1 MSEKTNLNSLEK
13 MSQALDT
20 TYSPENVKKDIKE
33 FNKEKKDLIK
43 KIDDIEFQDKEYVV
57 KKFKNV
63 IEKATG
69 AINILSQDIKI
80 GSNNGS
86 YMAMAELIKAS
97 TITLKELFTINK
109 TLYETELMK
118 RDVETME
125 ENQNNQ
131 DKSYNLTSTDL
142 KNMIKNVQEEID
154 INRIDVKYTIEDD
167 EKEKD

>member
-1 MSEKTNLNSLEK
+1 MPEKTDLNSLEK
-13 MSQALDT
+13 MSQALGT
-20 TYSPENVKKDIKE
+20 TYLPEKVKKDIKE

-142 KNMIKNVQEEID
+142 KNMIKIAQEERD

>member
-1 MSEKTNLNSLEK
+1 MPEKTNLNSLEK

-57 KKFKNV
+57 EKFKNV

-69 AINILSQDIKI
+69 AINTLSQDIKI

-142 KNMIKNVQEEID
+142 KNMIKIAQEERD

>member
-1 MSEKTNLNSLEK
+1 MPEKTNLNSLEK

-142 KNMIKNVQEEID
+142 KNMIKIAQEERD
-154 INRIDVKYTIEDD
+154 LNRIDVKYTIEDD